1 MTMDVRF
8 ELLWPEFLVAG
19 LAFLVFTLDF
29 FIRPARKEVLAWVSA
44 AGLAVIIAFTVPF
57 LLNEHDSLFDGLYR
71 VDSYAL
77 FFKVLSMGIGIAVI
91 LGSLHFVDRRLTHP
105 GEYYAIII
113 VSVLAM
119 MMMAASGELLTAYLS
134 LELLSFCLYILSGF
148 ALQDRRSNEASVKY
162 VLLGAFSSGLLLY
175 GIVLLYGALGTTH
188 FAGMAAA
195 LETAGGVDGRLLVGL
210 ALVVAGLGFK
220 LAAVPFHMWAPDVYQ
235 GAPMP
240 ITAYIAVGSKAAAF
254 ALALRL
260 FYEALAPAYD
270 EWRLLIAGMAALTML
285 FGNVVAIVQT
295 NVKRMLAYSSVGQ
308 VGFLLMGIAALSPLA
323 SNALM
328 VHLVGY
334 SVTNFAVFFAITA
347 FYNATGKD
355 DIPDFAG
362 LAGRVAV
369 PGGGDHRGAVLAGG
383 AAVPGGVR
391 DEVLPLL
398 RRGRRGAAV
407 AGGRGDGGE
416 SDLALLLPH
425 AHPADVHRGGAGGRG
440 RLGGGGDAGRAGGG
454 HRRNGAG
461 HGAAGVVP
469 GAGAG
474 GHRGGDG
481 GAAGQRQRVDDAG
494 GGGAVTA
501 QPSHDNNPRPAR
513 P

>member
-1 MTMDVRF
+1 MTPDIRF
-8 ELLWPEFLVAG
+8 ELLGPEFLVAG

-29 FIRPARKEVLAWVSA
+29 IVRPARKEVLAWVSA
-44 AGLAVIIAFTVPF
+44 AGLALITAFTIPF
-57 LLNEHDSLFDGLYR
+57 LLDEHDTLFNGLYR
-71 VDSYAL
+71 VDNYAL
-77 FFKVLSMGIGIAVI
+77 FFKVVSMGIGIAVI
-91 LGSLHFVDRRLTHP
+91 LGSVHYVNKHLTHP

-148 ALQDRRSNEASVKY
+148 AVSDLRSNEASVKY

-175 GIVLLYGALGTTH
+175 GIVLMYGALGTTS
-188 FAGMAAA
+188 FAEMAVAI
-195 LETAGGVDGRLLVGL
+195 EAGGAVEGRLLLGL
-210 ALVVAGLGFK
+210 ALLVAGLGFK

-254 ALALRL
+254 ALVLRL
-260 FYEALAPAYD
+260 FYEGLLPAYE
-270 EWRLLIAGMAALTML
+270 EWQMLIAGMAALTML

-308 VGFLLMGIAALSPLA
+308 VGFLLMGIAALSPIA

-355 DIPDFAG
+355 DISDFAG
-362 LAGRVAV
+362 LAGRAPFLAAAITVGLFSLAGLPFLAGFLTKFYLFSAAAAEGLLWLAGVAMLASLISLYYYLQLIRQMYIEKAPEDEAGAVAV
-369 PGGGDHRGAVLAGG
+369 RTPSLLFALIGAMVL
-383 AAVPGGVR
+383 
-391 DEVLPLL
+391 
-398 RRGRRGAAV
+398 
-407 AGGRGDGGE
+407 
-416 SDLALLLPH
+416 
-425 AHPADVHRGGAGGRG
+425 
-440 RLGGGGDAGRAGGG
+440 
-454 HRRNGAG
+454 
-461 HGAAGVVP
+461 GVVLLGVYP
-469 GAGAG
+469 DPLMSAIEGATAALQT
-474 GHRGGDG
+474 GDYYWLPVG
-481 GAAGQRQRVDDAG
+481 IAAQ
-494 GGGAVTA
+494 
-501 QPSHDNNPRPAR
+501 
-513 P
+513 

>member
-1 MTMDVRF
+1 MTPDVRF

-29 FIRPARKEVLAWVSA
+29 FVRPARKEVLAWVSA

-195 LETAGGVDGRLLVGL
+195 LEGTGGVDGRLLVGL

-240 ITAYIAVGSKAAAF
+240 IMAYIAVGSKAAAF

-270 EWRLLIAGMAALTML
+270 EWQLLIAGMAALTMI

-362 LAGRVAV
+362 LAGRAPFLAAAITVGLFSLAGLPFLAGFVTKFYLFSAAAAEGLLWLAGVAMV
-369 PGGGDHRGAVLAGG
+369 ASLISLYYYLQLIRQMYIERAPEDEGGSVTVATPGVLAAVIG
-383 AAVPGGVR
+383 AMALGTVLLGVYP
-391 DEVLPLL
+391 EPVLATI
-398 RRGRRGAAV
+398 REATA
-407 AGGRGDGGE
+407 
-416 SDLALLLPH
+416 ALLDTGSAWPT
-425 AHPADVHRGGAGGRG
+425 
-440 RLGGGGDAGRAGGG
+440 LGS
-454 HRRNGAG
+454 
-461 HGAAGVVP
+461 
-469 GAGAG
+469 
-474 GHRGGDG
+474 
-481 GAAGQRQRVDDAG
+481 AGQ
-494 GGGAVTA
+494 
-501 QPSHDNNPRPAR
+501 
-513 P
+513 

>member
-240 ITAYIAVGSKAAAF
+240 VTAYIAVGSKAAAF

-347 FYNATGKD
+347 FYNATDKD

-362 LAGRVAV
+362 LAGRSPFLAAAITV
-369 PGGGDHRGAVLAGG
+369 GLFSLAGLPFLAG
-383 AAVPGGVR
+383 FVTKFYLFSAAAAEGLLWLAGVAMVASLISLYYYLQLIRRMYIEEAPEGEGGS
-391 DEVLPLL
+391 
-398 RRGRRGAAV
+398 AAV
-407 AGGRGDGGE
+407 ATPGVLAAVIGAMALGTVLLGVYPE
-416 SDLALLLPH
+416 PVLAAIEEATAALLDSGSAWTTL
-425 AHPADVHRGGAGGRG
+425 
-440 RLGGGGDAGRAGGG
+440 
-454 HRRNGAG
+454 
-461 HGAAGVVP
+461 GAAG
-469 GAGAG
+469 
-474 GHRGGDG
+474 H
-481 GAAGQRQRVDDAG
+481 
-494 GGGAVTA
+494 
-501 QPSHDNNPRPAR
+501 
-513 P
+513 

>member
-1 MTMDVRF
+1 MTADVRF

-29 FIRPARKEVLAWVSA
+29 FVRPARKEVLAWVSA
-44 AGLAVIIAFTVPF
+44 AGLAVITAFTIPF
-57 LLNEHDSLFDGLYR
+57 LLDEHDTLFNGLYR

-77 FFKVLSMGIGIAVI
+77 FFKVVSMGIGMAVI
-91 LGSLHFVDRRLTHP
+91 LGSIHFVNQRLTHP

-148 ALQDRRSNEASVKY
+148 AVSDLRSNEASVKY

-188 FAGMAAA
+188 FAEMAVA
-195 LETAGGVDGRLLVGL
+195 LEAGGAVEGRLLLGL
-210 ALVVAGLGFK
+210 ALLVAGLGFK
-220 LAAVPFHMWAPDVYQ
+220 VAAVPFHMWAPDVYQ

-254 ALALRL
+254 ALVLRL
-260 FYEALAPAYD
+260 FYEGLAPAYG
-270 EWRLLIAGMAALTML
+270 EWQLLIAGMAALTML
-285 FGNVVAIVQT
+285 FGNIVAIVQT

-308 VGFLLMGIAALSPLA
+308 VGFLLMGIAALSPIA

-362 LAGRVAV
+362 LAGRSPFLAAAITVGLFSLAGLPFLAGFLTKFYLFSAAAAEGLLWLAGVAMLASLISLYYYLQLIRRMYIEETPEQEASVAV
-369 PGGGDHRGAVLAGG
+369 RTP
-383 AAVPGGVR
+383 
-391 DEVLPLL
+391 
-398 RRGRRGAAV
+398 
-407 AGGRGDGGE
+407 
-416 SDLALLLPH
+416 ALLYALIGAMALGTVLLGVYPDPVMAAIEGATAALQTGDYYWLP
-425 AHPADVHRGGAGGRG
+425 VGI
-440 RLGGGGDAGRAGGG
+440 
-454 HRRNGAG
+454 
-461 HGAAGVVP
+461 AA
-469 GAGAG
+469 
-474 GHRGGDG
+474 
-481 GAAGQRQRVDDAG
+481 Q
-494 GGGAVTA
+494 
-501 QPSHDNNPRPAR
+501 
-513 P
+513 

>member
-29 FIRPARKEVLAWVSA
+29 FIRPVRKDILAWVSV

-57 LLNEHDSLFDGLYR
+57 LLHEDDSLFNGLYR

-91 LGSLHFVDRRLTHP
+91 LGSLHFVNQRLTHP

-175 GIVLLYGALGTTH
+175 GIVLLYGDLGTTH
-188 FAGMAAA
+188 FASMATE
-195 LETAGGVDGRLLVGL
+195 LAGEPFDGRLLVGL
-210 ALVVAGLGFK
+210 ALIVAGLGFK

-254 ALALRL
+254 ALVLRL

-270 EWRLLIAGMAALTML
+270 DWQLLIAGMAALTMI

-334 SVTNFAVFFAITA
+334 SVTNFAVFFAVTA

-362 LAGRVAV
+362 LAGRSPFLAAVITVGLFSLAGLPFLAGFVTKFYLFSAAAAEGLLWLAGTAMVASLISLYYYLQLIRQMYIEKAPEGGGGSVAV
-369 PGGGDHRGAVLAGG
+369 ATPAVLAAVIGVMALGTVLLGVYPGPVVDVIDKATASLLDSGG
-383 AAVPGGVR
+383 AWIT
-391 DEVLPLL
+391 L
-398 RRGRRGAAV
+398 
-407 AGGRGDGGE
+407 
-416 SDLALLLPH
+416 
-425 AHPADVHRGGAGGRG
+425 
-440 RLGGGGDAGRAGGG
+440 
-454 HRRNGAG
+454 
-461 HGAAGVVP
+461 GAAG
-469 GAGAG
+469 
-474 GHRGGDG
+474 
-481 GAAGQRQRVDDAG
+481 
-494 GGGAVTA
+494 
-501 QPSHDNNPRPAR
+501 N
-513 P
+513 